1 MRRLSAP
8 SCQSRSQH
16 LPLRIV
22 DRISHYFLAVT
33 QTKTRPTEHQK
44 GFTKRISPVKLTVTP
59 HIGDEGHVQG
69 PLYDYL
75 KSLGVTQPVNRRP
88 IGTPDRHPIGTPSSY
103 VSGD

>member
-44 GFTKRISPVKLTVTP
+44 GFTKRISPIKLTVTP
-59 HIGDEGHVQG
+59 HIEAEGRR
-69 PLYDYL
+69 PCARAAIRLFEIA
-75 KSLGVTQPVNRRP
+75 GVTQPIDPELAADTDALVLAR
-88 IGTPDRHPIGTPSSY
+88 
-103 VSGD
+103 